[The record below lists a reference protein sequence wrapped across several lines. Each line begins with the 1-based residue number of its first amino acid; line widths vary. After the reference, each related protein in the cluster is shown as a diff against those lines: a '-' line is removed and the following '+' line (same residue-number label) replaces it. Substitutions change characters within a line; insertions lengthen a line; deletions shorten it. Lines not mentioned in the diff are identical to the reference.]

1 MSKLRGLNPLVLFS
15 VSPFLDGYLTVAA
28 GFVIFK
34 LLTAD
39 SASAWD
45 VSLFAGSFIFGTVL
59 GAFFVG
65 RCADR
70 VGRRTMARW
79 TLLPAMVASALGF
92 FTEMP
97 MVLVTAQLLLGMAI
111 GADQPISQALVTEL
125 SPETVRKKRLT
136 VLMLNWYVGAL
147 VAVAVDFAVR
157 PDIQGAVKAGWSVYY
172 LLPLCLTG
180 VAWLQRWALLEGEG
194 RQEMRSA
201 MIAERRNLLSPEYR
215 QPFLFCCGFWA
226 CQAIPVSVVM
236 YYVPAFLAEL
246 LGRQTGM
253 WQVPLLYLFFLLGT
267 LPMLSPRISGRPM
280 KVLQW
285 TFVVMGAG
293 LLGVSFF
300 ANEALLSVSLLMYAL
315 AYGMQ
320 SSLDNIFPNLLFP
333 ESIRATAVS
342 TIFAFIRVLSAMTA
356 MAVPFLM
363 THCGA
368 QAVFITV
375 AMVLFSGF
383 LWTRHR

>member
-1 MSKLRGLNPLVLFS
+1 
-15 VSPFLDGYLTVAA
+15 
-28 GFVIFK
+28 
-34 LLTAD
+34 
-39 SASAWD
+39 
-45 VSLFAGSFIFGTVL
+45 
-59 GAFFVG
+59 
-65 RCADR
+65 
-70 VGRRTMARW
+70 
-79 TLLPAMVASALGF
+79 
-92 FTEMP
+92 
-97 MVLVTAQLLLGMAI
+97 
-111 GADQPISQALVTEL
+111 
-125 SPETVRKKRLT
+125 
-136 VLMLNWYVGAL
+136 
-147 VAVAVDFAVR
+147 
-157 PDIQGAVKAGWSVYY
+157 
-172 LLPLCLTG
+172 
-180 VAWLQRWALLEGEG
+180 
-194 RQEMRSA
+194 
-201 MIAERRNLLSPEYR
+201 
-215 QPFLFCCGFWA
+215 
-226 CQAIPVSVVM
+226 M

>member
-1 MSKLRGLNPLVLFS
+1 MSKLLGLNPLALFS
-15 VSPFLDGYLTVAA
+15 VSPFLDGYLTVVA

-45 VSLFAGSFIFGTVL
+45 VSLFAGSFILGTVL

-65 RCADR
+65 RYADR
-70 VGRRTMARW
+70 VGRQAMARW
-79 TLLPAMVASALGF
+79 TLMPAVAASAMGF
-92 FTEMP
+92 LTETP
-97 MVLVTAQLLLGMAI
+97 EVLVVAQLVLGICI

-125 SPETVRKKRLT
+125 SAESARKKRLT
-136 VLMLNWYVGAL
+136 VMMLAWYVGAL
-147 VAVAVDFAVR
+147 AAVVVDYAVR
-157 PDIQGAVKAGWSVYY
+157 PDIQGAVKAGWGVYY

-180 VAWLQRWALLEGEG
+180 IAWLQRWMLLDGERG
-194 RQEMRSA
+194 QERQA
-201 MIAERRNLLSPEYR
+201 PEASNVRIFFAPQHR
-215 QPFLFCCGFWA
+215 QAFLFCCGFWV
-226 CQAIPVSVVM
+226 CQAIPVSVVL
-236 YYVPAFLAEL
+236 YYVPTFLAEL

-253 WQVPLLYLFFLLGT
+253 WQVPLVYLFFLLGT
-267 LPMLSPRISGRPM
+267 LPMLLPRVAERPM

-293 LLGVSFF
+293 LLGVGLF
-300 ANEALLSVSLLMYAL
+300 ANEVLLSAALLVYAL

-342 TIFAFIRVLSAMTA
+342 TIFAFIRVLSALTA
-356 MAVPFLM
+356 MVVPFLM

-368 QAVFITV
+368 QAVFIAAAV
-375 AMVLFSGF
+375 VLFSGL
-383 LWTRHR
+383 LWTRSR